1 MVSLLSTRM
10 ETKDVWCF
18 FLSFLFTFL
27 DWTVIIRSRWQPTV
41 VEWPVFR
48 TAEWPFLL
56 FFYDGQ
62 FYGRITLSWWFLRNL
77 IGDNDF
83 RDVFS
88 HSLHGIFVQFLGWR
102 RYFLLGWKRMM
113 MLGVFF
119 RFILHSWTRYYFVIF
134 QPWISPATCEGR
146 KNTNTHTHTHREN
159 KRKKYGKRCR
169 ALTRAATSGGAFK
182 RGPRCA

>member
-88 HSLHGIFVQFLGWR
+88 HSLHGISVQFLGWR

-119 RFILHSWTRYYFVIF
+119 DLFYIPGLVIISWFSSHESV
-134 QPWISPATCEGR
+134 QPRVRGGKTQ
-146 KNTNTHTHTHREN
+146 THTHTHTGKTKEKNMEN
-159 KRKKYGKRCR
+159 DAER
-169 ALTRAATSGGAFK
+169 
-182 RGPRCA
+182 